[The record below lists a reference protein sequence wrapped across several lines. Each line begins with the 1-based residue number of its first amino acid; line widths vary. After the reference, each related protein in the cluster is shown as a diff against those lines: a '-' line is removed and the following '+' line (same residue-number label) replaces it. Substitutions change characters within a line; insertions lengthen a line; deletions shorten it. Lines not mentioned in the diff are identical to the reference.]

1 MECNEDLFRE
11 RWYEKSTFPKQT
23 VRVRLTTC
31 DLYFTILVEVFMNRI
46 LAENTCFM
54 NHVE

>member
-1 MECNEDLFRE
+1 MKNLLFQN
-11 RWYEKSTFPKQT
+11 KLSGFD
-23 VRVRLTTC
+23 LTTC
-31 DLYFTILVEVFMNRI
+31 DSYFTILVEVFMNRI

>member
-11 RWYEKSTFPKQT
+11 RWYEKSTFPKQ
-23 VRVRLTTC
+23 LSGFDLMTC
-31 DLYFTILVEVFMNRI
+31 DSYFTILVEVFMNRI